1 MDLDYISKR
10 ITQLRLDKNISE
22 RKLSLDL
29 GHNSGYF
36 YNISSRKSLP
46 SLKELLAIC
55 DYFEM
60 SPKEFFSG
68 EDELSLKKQQAKIL
82 IETVD
87 DEDLDTIMDIIKKIK
102 K

>member
-1 MDLDYISKR
+1 MDLDYIGKR
-10 ITQLRLDKNISE
+10 ITQLRIDRKLSE

-36 YNISSRKSLP
+36 YNISSGRSLP

-55 DYFEM
+55 DYFGM

-68 EDELSLKKQQAKIL
+68 DEEPSIKKQQTKML
-82 IETVD
+82 IDTLDE
-87 DEDLDTIMDIIKKIK
+87 EDLDTIMDIIRKITK
-102 K
+102 